1 MATAG
6 SAEAVRR
13 PYVPRNRRSEDEAWW
28 QAAPWWIGIIVA
40 VMLAMGL
47 KVLFDE
53 DYDLAWSNIIPG
65 VWITIRSTIYI
76 FLIAL
81 VLGLL
86 AGLGQ
91 VSNNVVARNIAR
103 AYVELVRGIPIL
115 PLIFV
120 LALVLIPDISA
131 AVGAENSVPNDWRA
145 ILALSLIYG
154 AYMAEIFR
162 GGIQSVARGQTEAGR
177 SLGLSRRQTM
187 RSVIM
192 PQAARSIIPPIAN
205 DFIAILKDTSLLSV
219 VGVLEVT
226 RRTRQYSAS
235 SFKFNEAFFTMTF
248 IYLALVLTL
257 STLLSFFES
266 WMTRDRAGER

>member
-1 MATAG
+1 MQQ
-6 SAEAVRR
+6 AEAERGR
-13 PYVPRNRRSEDEAWW
+13 THVPRNRRSEDESWW
-28 QAAPWWIGIIVA
+28 QAAPWWIGIIAA
-40 VMLAMGL
+40 VMLYMGL
-47 KVLFDE
+47 KILFDE

-91 VSNNVVARNIAR
+91 VSFNVVARNIAR

-115 PLIFV
+115 PLIFT
-120 LALVLIPDISA
+120 LALVIIPDLSA

-162 GGIQSVARGQTEAGR
+162 GGIQSIAVARQKRVVR
-177 SLGLSRRQTM
+177 SG
-187 RSVIM
+187 
-192 PQAARSIIPPIAN
+192 
-205 DFIAILKDTSLLSV
+205 
-219 VGVLEVT
+219 
-226 RRTRQYSAS
+226 
-235 SFKFNEAFFTMTF
+235 
-248 IYLALVLTL
+248 
-257 STLLSFFES
+257 
-266 WMTRDRAGER
+266 